1 MWILGLKGLSS
12 DVFERR
18 TSTGSGFFAL
28 FGRDFEQKP
37 GQIVSVRV
45 KTLSNTNL
53 VASRHLKEK
62 KAHLRLTCVAQKCCC
77 FNFPIC
83 KYL

>member
-45 KTLSNTNL
+45 KTLSKFTLQFNL
-53 VASRHLKEK
+53 IYFNLLYKFSGV
-62 KAHLRLTCVAQKCCC
+62 KA
-77 FNFPIC
+77 F
-83 KYL
+83 